1 MREPFIQRLEKRI
14 IVCDG
19 AMGTMLYAKGIPFSR
34 CYDELNLTQPQLV
47 KDVHLAYQ
55 RAGAEILETNTFG
68 ANRFRLEKPG
78 LADKVREIN
87 LAGARLAREVAGEDI
102 YVAGAV
108 GPLGVRI
115 EPLGPTSLD
124 EAREAFRDQI
134 AALVEGGVDL
144 IIVETMIDPSEAHAA
159 LAAAREAGVLP
170 VVVQMTVEEEGG
182 TQTGSQAEDFT
193 RDLDQWGADV
203 IGLNC

>member
-19 AMGTMLYAKGIPFSR
+19 AMGTMLYAKGIPLSR

-55 RAGAEILETNTFG
+55 KAGAEILETNTFG

-78 LADKVREIN
+78 LTEKVREIN
-87 LAGARLAREVAGEDI
+87 LAGARLAREIAGDDL

-108 GPLGVRI
+108 GPLGVRL
-115 EPLGPTSLD
+115 EPLGLTSHD
-124 EAREAFRDQI
+124 DARSAFREQI
-134 AALVEGGVDL
+134 AALLEGGVDL
-144 IIVETMIDPSEAHAA
+144 IVIETMLELNEA
-159 LAAAREAGVLP
+159 
-170 VVVQMTVEEEGG
+170 
-182 TQTGSQAEDFT
+182 
-193 RDLDQWGADV
+193 
-203 IGLNC
+203 